1 MHVAFTLPR
10 QFVMMRGVVIYLY
23 LALSGIVMLLQELLS
38 AFDQKIK
45 FGFKEIVRVARTT
58 Y

>member
-1 MHVAFTLPR
+1 
-10 QFVMMRGVVIYLY
+10 
-23 LALSGIVMLLQELLS
+23 MLLQELLS